1 MTKLTD
7 LKFFLPAFEP
17 ILAKA
22 YKKMT
27 RVDYLL
33 TAALL
38 CKTREW
44 SPVFELE
51 HDIGLLRELK
61 FKRYTGRVNTND
73 YGGNVPLFWANIYLD
88 GKEVGTWAD
97 MPDQIGLITVQCLLR
112 ALPRAE
118 QIVRT
123 ALGMIYTESSGFD
136 VDRRTKTIGG
146 LYRENDDS
154 PLSGVEIVEMDL
166 F

>member
-17 ILAKA
+17 TLARA

-38 CKTREW
+38 YKTREW
-44 SPVFELE
+44 SPVVELE

-61 FKRYTGRVNTND
+61 FKRYTGRVDTND
-73 YGGNVPLFWANIYLD
+73 YGGNVPFIWANIYLD
-88 GKEVGTWAD
+88 DKEVGTWAD
-97 MPDQIGLITVQCLLR
+97 MPDHAVEIWVTSRRTPSTCRSTTRHRSRSR
-112 ALPRAE
+112 AQDPRAPG
-118 QIVRT
+118 V
-123 ALGMIYTESSGFD
+123 SSSNPP
-136 VDRRTKTIGG
+136 RR
-146 LYRENDDS
+146 S
-154 PLSGVEIVEMDL
+154 PNPVVVGIATTLTSYLLVK
-166 F
+166 